1 MQSYDELS
9 CVVDGAIAT
18 VTLQRPA
25 ALNAITTTMLS
36 ELADALDR
44 LSERP
49 DVVVVVLTGAGRA
62 FSAGVDLKSL
72 GARTLAQGKVGD
84 VLDVPA
90 RAVTERITAMG
101 QIVVAK
107 VNGPCFTGALELALA
122 CDLMAVASEAPIG
135 DTHARFGLRPT
146 WAMSA
151 RLPRAVGPQ
160 AAKLL
165 SYTARTI
172 TGEDAMR
179 LGMAALCVPRAE
191 LDAAV
196 DALVAE
202 IVANSAGSLAA
213 YKDLYRQTAG
223 RSLQEAIAYE
233 YGTDYDIADTESRLA
248 PWR

>member
-1 MQSYDELS
+1 
-9 CVVDGAIAT
+9 V
-18 VTLQRPA
+18 
-25 ALNAITTTMLS
+25 
-36 ELADALDR
+36 
-44 LSERP
+44 
-49 DVVVVVLTGAGRA
+49 
-62 FSAGVDLKSL
+62 
-72 GARTLAQGKVGD
+72 
-84 VLDVPA
+84 
-90 RAVTERITAMG
+90 
-101 QIVVAK
+101 
-107 VNGPCFTGALELALA
+107 
-122 CDLMAVASEAPIG
+122 AVASEAPIG

-172 TGEDAMR
+172 TGADAMR
-179 LGMAALCVPRAE
+179 LGMAALCVPRTE

-223 RSLQEAIAYE
+223 RSLRDAIAYE
-233 YGTDYDIADTESRLA
+233 YGTDYDIEDTEVRLA